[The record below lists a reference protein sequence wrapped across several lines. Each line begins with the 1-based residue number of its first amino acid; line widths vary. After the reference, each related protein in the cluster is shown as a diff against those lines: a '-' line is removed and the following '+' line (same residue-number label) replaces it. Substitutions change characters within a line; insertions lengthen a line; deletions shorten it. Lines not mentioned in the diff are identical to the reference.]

1 MNLSALKI
9 SVLILLN
16 TALISGCTLVI
27 GTIMAAYDDE
37 PVSLIVTVESDPAGA
52 DVYLNEKKL
61 GKAPLTITIEGLSKE
76 HQIVFVKSGYQT
88 KIERVFISP
97 GRQLDETCLSVI
109 EPDGTKHQV
118 MNSTLNVAMEK
129 EGNAP

>member
-37 PVSLIVTVESDPAGA
+37 PVSVIVTVESDPAGA

-97 GRQLDETCLSVI
+97 GRQLDETYLSVI